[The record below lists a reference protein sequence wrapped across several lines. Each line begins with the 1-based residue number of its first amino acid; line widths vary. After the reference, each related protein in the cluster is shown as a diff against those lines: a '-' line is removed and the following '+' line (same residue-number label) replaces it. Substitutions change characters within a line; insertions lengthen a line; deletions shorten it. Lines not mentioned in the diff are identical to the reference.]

1 MMNNWNETLA
11 TLAQAAPATPANTV
25 AAAAIASVATAAT
38 AVTGT
43 AGAIAFAVD
52 SAVALVPPAGS
63 AAAPATAPAGAAG
76 ASAAATG
83 TPAADSYANF
93 GAALTAAQL
102 ADGFVA
108 PIGNLGLIAATGAD
122 AATFLHGQLTND
134 VANLPQGEVRLAG
147 YCTPKGRL
155 QATMQM
161 WRGAASASAAPSASG
176 TAAASGP
183 GAAVPAPV
191 SASSA
196 DGTAA
201 FGATT
206 PDTIYLQLP
215 LALQPAFQ
223 KRLSMFVMRAKA
235 RLVDATRDPRF
246 AVVLGFGGA
255 RAGAALSQHVD
266 TLPPAPNT
274 ARESANGM
282 VLRLA
287 DAFGAPRYLWL
298 TSAGTALAALPG
310 LRQTLTLG
318 GTDAW
323 ELSGI
328 HAGIAQVTAA
338 TLEQFVPQMIN
349 FELVGGVNFKKGCY
363 PGQEIVARS
372 QYLGKL
378 KRRTTL
384 ATIADPAAAAGQEL
398 FSVDDPAQP
407 CGMIV
412 NAAPN
417 GAGGVDAL
425 VEIKLAALDQAVH
438 LGSTTGAVVEF
449 LPMPYALDA
458 LDL

>member
-1 MMNNWNETLA
+1 MMNNWNEYLSALA
-11 TLAQAAPATPANTV
+11 PDAPAASAPSGFAETMATAS
-25 AAAAIASVATAAT
+25 AAVTATAAPI
-38 AVTGT
+38 AS
-43 AGAIAFAVD
+43 AGGSASAVD
-52 SAVALVPPAGS
+52 AVPGN
-63 AAAPATAPAGAAG
+63 
-76 ASAAATG
+76 
-83 TPAADSYANF
+83 YAHF

-108 PIGNLGLIAATGAD
+108 PVGNLGLIAATGPD

-134 VANLPQGEVRLAG
+134 VANLPTGVVRLAG

-155 QATMQM
+155 QATMAM
-161 WRGAASASAAPSASG
+161 WRSAAAAPDASG
-176 TAAASGP
+176 VVQP
-183 GAAVPAPV
+183 GA
-191 SASSA
+191 
-196 DGTAA
+196 
-201 FGATT
+201 
-206 PDTIYLQLP
+206 IYLQLP
-215 LALQPAFQ
+215 LALQAAFQ

-235 RLVDATRDPRF
+235 KLVDATRDPAH
-246 AVVLGFGGA
+246 AVVLGLGGA
-255 RAGAALSQHVD
+255 RAEAALLQHVASV
-266 TLPPAPNT
+266 PPAVNT
-274 ARESANGM
+274 VVEHANGT

-298 TSAGTALAALPG
+298 TSTDTALVALPA
-310 LRQTLTLG
+310 LQQTLALG
-318 GTDAW
+318 GSDAW

-328 HAGIAQVTAA
+328 HAGIAQVTSA

-378 KRRTTL
+378 KRRTAL
-384 ATIADPAAAAGQEL
+384 ATIADPAAAAGAEL
-398 FSVDDPAQP
+398 FSLDDPAQP

-425 VEIKLAALDQAVH
+425 VEVKLATLEQAVH
-438 LGSTTGAVVEF
+438 LGSTAGARVEF